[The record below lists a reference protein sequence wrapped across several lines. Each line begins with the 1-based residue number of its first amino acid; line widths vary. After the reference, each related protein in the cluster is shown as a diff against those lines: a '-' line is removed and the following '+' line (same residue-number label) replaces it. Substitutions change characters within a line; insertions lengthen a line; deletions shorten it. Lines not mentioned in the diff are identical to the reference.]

1 MHFSSAIW
9 IITAAVLLL
18 VCLGVFIYLQIYK
31 KNINRALH
39 EDTQKA
45 KPMLAPYKLVFVLIV
60 FLVSF
65 AVALTGVSGL
75 IYAKNYFKYEKDTA
89 ENLAGRTVFVDYSFE
104 KDNLRGVKA
113 ADTENIKQILT
124 KKYPH
129 RNINVIPLYRIC
141 GGIYLNQEPIQLY
154 AVPKTDCALLGLS
167 KMQDRTAYFYNQK
180 IGQADFEIS
189 VTEITEHG
197 FESDKLEH
205 LTFQAEN
212 SVSENGLIALMQKDM
227 SPQMR
232 EMPLCF
238 VTMESLYEIASVLLE
253 TEITAETDLEPYREL
268 IVLDGIYICSDNL
281 GAVSGIASTLVQENY
296 NAYAPVDTFG
306 DFEETVSN
314 TYIVFILSSVGL
326 VCLSAVNIYLTVR
339 TVKRIKKKEE

>member
-9 IITAAVLLL
+9 MFTAAVLLL

-31 KNINRALH
+31 KHINRALH
-39 EDTQKA
+39 EDTQKTR
-45 KPMLAPYKLVFVLIV
+45 PMLAPYKLVFVLIV

-75 IYAKNYFKYEKDTA
+75 IYAKNYFKYEKDIA
-89 ENLAGRTVFVDYSFE
+89 ENIAGRTVFVDYSFE
-104 KDNLRGVKA
+104 NDALRSVRA

-129 RNINVIPLYRIC
+129 RNIDVIPVYRIC

-154 AVPKTDCALLGLS
+154 AVPKADCDFLGLS
-167 KMQDRTAYFYNQK
+167 EMQDGTAYFYNQK
-180 IGQADFEIS
+180 IGQVNFEIS
-189 VTEITEHG
+189 VTEITENG
-197 FESDKLEH
+197 FESNKLEH
-205 LTFQAEN
+205 LTFQAKN
-212 SVSENGLIALMQKDM
+212 NVSENGLLALMQKDT

-238 VTMESLYEIASVLLE
+238 VTMESLYEIASAMFA
-253 TEITAETDLEPYREL
+253 TEITVETDLEPYREL
-268 IVLDGIYICSDNL
+268 IVLDGIYICADSL
-281 GAVSGIASTLVQENY
+281 GAVSGIASALVQESY

-306 DFEETVSN
+306 DFEKAVSN
-314 TYIVFILSSVGL
+314 TYIVFILASVGL

-339 TVKRIKKKEE
+339 TVKRVKNKEE